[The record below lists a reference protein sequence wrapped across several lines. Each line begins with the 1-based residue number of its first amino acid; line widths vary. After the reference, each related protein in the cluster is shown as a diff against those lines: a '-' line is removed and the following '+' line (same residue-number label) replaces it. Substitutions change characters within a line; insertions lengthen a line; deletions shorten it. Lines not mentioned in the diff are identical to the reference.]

1 MQVTKMTE
9 GQSGYRGPTKETK
22 LMPIKNRFSPF
33 SNDATKD
40 ADADGVA
47 VVGAFASK
55 FDRHQSR
62 AVEEDV
68 MVHRALARAVISTR
82 GNTSRLARPSRP
94 CRDKISSQIGPN
106 ALSALLN
113 LSTACTD
120 SGPEEERSRETD
132 HRGGCSQ
139 GCPGMAAPPR
149 RTAG

>member
-22 LMPIKNRFSPF
+22 LMPIMNRFSPF

-68 MVHRALARAVISTR
+68 MVHRALVQS
-82 GNTSRLARPSRP
+82 SRLGAIHPDLPGRPVLAVTRY
-94 CRDKISSQIGPN
+94 
-106 ALSALLN
+106 
-113 LSTACTD
+113 
-120 SGPEEERSRETD
+120 
-132 HRGGCSQ
+132 
-139 GCPGMAAPPR
+139 PPR
-149 RTAG
+149 LGPMHCRRY